1 VVPLLKAQNRFEEID
16 GLALAAYCQCVGR
29 YLKAEKW
36 LSENGTVATIR
47 NDKGEVKSSFIV
59 PHFNV
64 SVKLLDKIIAYQKE
78 FGLSPGARQKFEAAG
93 PAEELLTD
101 EDRFFGVVG

>member
-1 VVPLLKAQNRFEEID
+1 
-16 GLALAAYCQCVGR
+16 
-29 YLKAEKW
+29 
-36 LSENGTVATIR
+36 
-47 NDKGEVKSSFIV
+47 VKSSFIV